1 MRMTQTRRRFLT
13 TLSFAGAASLVRAP
27 RIQAAEGPLET
38 TAVRLSKVPALCFAP
53 QYAADE
59 LLRAE
64 GFTDIRY
71 VEMAHATLM
80 YEAIA
85 RGEVDI
91 GLNLALSH
99 IRAIDAGQPI
109 TVIGGVH
116 GGCYEL
122 FAGPDI
128 RSLMELK
135 GKSVGVLAL
144 GSSPHAFLS
153 VMAANVGLD
162 PVKDVRWVTSGD
174 PLELFTQGKIDAFL
188 GFPPEPQELRTRN
201 VGHAIVNTAI
211 DRPWSHYFCCML
223 AGSQDYVRKYPV
235 ATKRVLRAVLKAA
248 DLCAADPARAAR
260 RLVDGGFASRYD
272 YALQTLREVA
282 YDRWREYDAEDTI
295 RFYALRLH
303 ETGFAK
309 SSPQKIIADGTDWR
323 FLNELKRELKA

>member
-1 MRMTQTRRRFLT
+1 MRTLQTRRRFLT

-80 YEAIA
+80 YEAIG

-91 GLNLALSH
+91 GLNLAISH
-99 IRAIDAGQPI
+99 VRAIDARAPI
-109 TVIGGVH
+109 AVIGGVH

-122 FAGPDI
+122 FAGPGI
-128 RSLMELK
+128 RSLVDLK

-174 PLELFTQGKIDAFL
+174 PLELFTQGNIDAFL
-188 GFPPEPQELRTRN
+188 GFPPEPQELRTRH
-201 VGHAIVNTAI
+201 VGHVIVNTAI
-211 DRPWSHYFCCML
+211 DRPWSQYFCCL
-223 AGSQDYVRKYPV
+223 LGGNRDYVRAHPV
-235 ATKRVLRAVLKAA
+235 ATKR
-248 DLCAADPARAAR
+248 
-260 RLVDGGFASRYD
+260 
-272 YALQTLREVA
+272 
-282 YDRWREYDAEDTI
+282 
-295 RFYALRLH
+295 
-303 ETGFAK
+303 
-309 SSPQKIIADGTDWR
+309 
-323 FLNELKRELKA
+323 

>member
-1 MRMTQTRRRFLT
+1 MPMAQTRRRFLT
-13 TLSFAGAASLVRAP
+13 TFSFAGAASFARAA
-27 RIQAAEGPLET
+27 RIQTAEGPLET
-38 TAVRLSKVPALCFAP
+38 TAVRLLKVPALCFAP

-64 GFTDIRY
+64 GFTDIRC
-71 VEMAHATLM
+71 VEMAHATL
-80 YEAIA
+80 YEAIG

-91 GLNLALSH
+91 GLNFAISH
-99 IRAIDAGQPI
+99 IRAIDADQPI

-122 FAGPDI
+122 FADPGV
-128 RSLMELK
+128 RSIIDLK

-162 PVKDVRWVTSGD
+162 PVKDVRWITSGK
-174 PLELFTQGKIDAFL
+174 PLELFANGKIDAFL
-188 GFPPEPQELRTRN
+188 GFPPEPQELLTRHA
-201 VGHAIVNTAI
+201 GHVIVNTAI
-211 DRPWSHYFCCML
+211 DPPWSQYFCCML
-223 AGSQDYVRKYPV
+223 AGSQDYVRKYPM

-248 DLCAADPARAAR
+248 DLWPADPVHAAR
-260 RLVDGGFASRYD
+260 RLIDGGFAARYD

-295 RFYALRLH
+295 RFNALRLH

-309 SSPQKIIADGTDWR
+309 SSPQKIIADNTDWR
-323 FLNELKRELKA
+323 S